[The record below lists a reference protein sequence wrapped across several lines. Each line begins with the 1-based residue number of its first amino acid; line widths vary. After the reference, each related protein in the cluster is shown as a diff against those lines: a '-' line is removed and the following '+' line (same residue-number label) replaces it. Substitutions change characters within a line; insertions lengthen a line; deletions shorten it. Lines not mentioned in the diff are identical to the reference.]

1 VEVRDGLKE
10 DLVGKDAL
18 KEDSVGKDD
27 LLKAVVLL

>member
-1 VEVRDGLKE
+1 VEVRDG
-10 DLVGKDAL
+10 L